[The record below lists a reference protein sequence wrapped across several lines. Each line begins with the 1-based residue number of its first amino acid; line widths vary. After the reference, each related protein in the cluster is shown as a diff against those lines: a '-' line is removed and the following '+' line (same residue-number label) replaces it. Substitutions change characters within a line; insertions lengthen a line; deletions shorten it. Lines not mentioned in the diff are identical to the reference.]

1 MISLEKEQINE
12 RMRKSG
18 KIFLKRTSHQKKNF
32 FSKDKWNVKKLCV
45 RPRFN
50 FMMLFLVAL
59 TIVLNVYEDDDDDLL
74 YSVGMKVQTIIFIL
88 ACHVPLNNFLFPP
101 IFYPWLCL
109 KIKMLVK
116 KRQKQQRKV

>member
-1 MISLEKEQINE
+1 ME
-12 RMRKSG
+12 REEIMC
-18 KIFLKRTSHQKKNF
+18 T
-32 FSKDKWNVKKLCV
+32 V

-50 FMMLFLVAL
+50 FMALFLVAL
-59 TIVLNVYEDDDDDLL
+59 MIVLNVYVYDNDDDDLL

-109 KIKMLVK
+109 EIKRRQQQQK
-116 KRQKQQRKV
+116 KSMK